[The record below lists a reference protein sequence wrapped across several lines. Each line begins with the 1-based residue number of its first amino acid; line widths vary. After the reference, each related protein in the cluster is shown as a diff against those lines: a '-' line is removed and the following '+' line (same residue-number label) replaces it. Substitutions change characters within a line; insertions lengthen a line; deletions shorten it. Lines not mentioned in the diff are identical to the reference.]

1 MLRDDSSDGGRRPVP
16 ARNVLGER
24 LDICSFKP
32 MTGSYN
38 DRVTDSPDPFA
49 RDCIRS
55 DAPATR
61 AN

>member
-1 MLRDDSSDGGRRPVP
+1 VP